1 MWIIY
6 FLLVSFYGLA
16 IRIASIFNPKAKLW
30 VKGRSEQKQKIRSL
44 RNNDEKRIW
53 FHCASLGEFEQG
65 RPVIEAVRK
74 DYPNYK
80 IVLTFFSPSGYEVK
94 KDDPIADYVFYL
106 PLDSPANA
114 KSFIRSV
121 NPTLVFFVKY
131 EFWYFYGKEL
141 QKRKI
146 PYFCISA
153 IFRSKQIFFQPFI
166 GEFFRKIL
174 LRFTHI
180 FVQDQESL
188 SLLYKLRVARVTVS
202 GDTRFDRVYQNS
214 LSGID
219 LPLIKSFVEN
229 KKTIVFGST
238 WAKDESVFVNFIND
252 KKNDFKFI
260 IAQHEISKEGI
271 LNLRKQIVKSTVT
284 YSDLSPANN
293 FNADVLII
301 DSIGILS
308 RIYAYANYAYIGGGF
323 GAGIH
328 NILEAAVYGLPIF
341 IGPNFS
347 KFKEAVD
354 LVKSNSAFVINQTS
368 DLQLAITRIE
378 ADLEEYK
385 RIAATNKKYVESRK
399 GSTQVVIGYLELN
412 NPA

>member
-1 MWIIY
+1 
-6 FLLVSFYGLA
+6 
-16 IRIASIFNPKAKLW
+16 
-30 VKGRSEQKQKIRSL
+30 
-44 RNNDEKRIW
+44 
-53 FHCASLGEFEQG
+53 
-65 RPVIEAVRK
+65 
-74 DYPNYK
+74 
-80 IVLTFFSPSGYEVK
+80 
-94 KDDPIADYVFYL
+94 
-106 PLDSPANA
+106 
-114 KSFIRSV
+114 
-121 NPTLVFFVKY
+121 
-131 EFWYFYGKEL
+131 
-141 QKRKI
+141 
-146 PYFCISA
+146 
-153 IFRSKQIFFQPFI
+153 
-166 GEFFRKIL
+166 
-174 LRFTHI
+174 
-180 FVQDQESL
+180 
-188 SLLYKLRVARVTVS
+188 VS

-260 IAQHEISKEGI
+260 IAQHEISREGI

-354 LVKSNSAFVINQTS
+354 LVKSNSTFVINQTS

-385 RIAATNKKYVESRK
+385 RIVATNKKYVESRK
-399 GSTQVVIGYLELN
+399 GSTEVVIGYLELN

>member
-260 IAQHEISKEGI
+260 IAQHEISREGI

-399 GSTQVVIGYLELN
+399 GSTEVVIGYLELN

>member
-153 IFRSKQIFFQPFI
+153 IFSSKQIFFQPFI

-260 IAQHEISKEGI
+260 IAQHEISREGI

-399 GSTQVVIGYLELN
+399 GSTEVVIGYLELN

>member
-44 RNNDEKRIW
+44 RKNDEKRIW

-399 GSTQVVIGYLELN
+399 GSTEVVIGYLELN

>member
-6 FLLVSFYGLA
+6 FLFVSFYGLA

-44 RNNDEKRIW
+44 RKNDEKRIW

-74 DYPNYK
+74 DYPNHK

-141 QKRKI
+141 QKCKI

-219 LPLIKSFVEN
+219 LPLIKSFVED

>member
-44 RNNDEKRIW
+44 RKNDEKRIW

-74 DYPNYK
+74 DYPNHK

-146 PYFCISA
+146 PYF
-153 IFRSKQIFFQPFI
+153 
-166 GEFFRKIL
+166 
-174 LRFTHI
+174 
-180 FVQDQESL
+180 
-188 SLLYKLRVARVTVS
+188 
-202 GDTRFDRVYQNS
+202 
-214 LSGID
+214 
-219 LPLIKSFVEN
+219 
-229 KKTIVFGST
+229 
-238 WAKDESVFVNFIND
+238 
-252 KKNDFKFI
+252 
-260 IAQHEISKEGI
+260 
-271 LNLRKQIVKSTVT
+271 
-284 YSDLSPANN
+284 
-293 FNADVLII
+293 
-301 DSIGILS
+301 
-308 RIYAYANYAYIGGGF
+308 
-323 GAGIH
+323 
-328 NILEAAVYGLPIF
+328 
-341 IGPNFS
+341 
-347 KFKEAVD
+347 
-354 LVKSNSAFVINQTS
+354 
-368 DLQLAITRIE
+368 
-378 ADLEEYK
+378 
-385 RIAATNKKYVESRK
+385 
-399 GSTQVVIGYLELN
+399 
-412 NPA
+412 